1 MGRFFFTVLAALAAL
16 ERDLISERTSM
27 AMRHIAANGGYTGGH
42 VPFGF
47 WRSPGSGQVVTD
59 PDEQRVIAMIRRLH
73 DGGQNAPSIARTLNG
88 AFVPCRG
95 SAWHA
100 KTVSRVIGRKA

>member
-1 MGRFFFTVLAALAAL
+1 
-16 ERDLISERTSM
+16 M
-27 AMRHIAANGGYTGGH
+27 AMRHIAANGGYTGGEA
-42 VPFGF
+42 PYG
-47 WRSPGSGQVVTD
+47 WIRDGESLGMD
-59 PDEQRVIAMIRRLH
+59 PDEQRVISMIRRLH

-100 KTVSRVIGRKA
+100 KTVSRVIGRKR